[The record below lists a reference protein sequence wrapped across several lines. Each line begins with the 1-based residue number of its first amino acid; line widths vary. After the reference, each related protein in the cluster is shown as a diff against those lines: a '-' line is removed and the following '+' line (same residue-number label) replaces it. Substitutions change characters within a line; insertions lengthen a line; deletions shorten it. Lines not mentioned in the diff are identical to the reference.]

1 MKKILYLAAALA
13 VGFSMAS
20 CSDDNDDRS
29 FVTVTFEN
37 TGIELAGPTSYGAN
51 LYENYSGRKFT
62 EGTIDLTGTVKLHFG
77 INESLFDDEINLY
90 NGGMA
95 LSQWNLRSNPAD
107 ESNASWWYSYQNQ
120 CSVYN
125 TASVD
130 GANKGAGAGGSNTF
144 VICNGYSDN
153 NSMSSC
159 SRMSLTGNAE
169 LYVVSLDVCNSSYTW
184 GTMMNKNPY
193 GSTPEQNLQ
202 EAKGWFKV
210 EFYGYDGQGNPTNGG
225 KPVEFYLA
233 DYRDGSATATPAI
246 STWRAV
252 DLSALGKVNAIE
264 INFKG
269 SDTGLY
275 GLNTPAYCCID
286 NVTFETTP
294 SLYTSVSK

>member
-1 MKKILYLAAALA
+1 MKKFLYLAAALA

-144 VICNGYSDN
+144 VVCNGYSDN

-210 EFYGYDGQGNPTNGG
+210 EFYGG

-246 STWRAV
+246 STWRSV
-252 DLSALGKVNAIE
+252 DLTALGKVNAIE

>member
-1 MKKILYLAAALA
+1 MKKIMYLAAALT
-13 VGFSMAS
+13 VGFAMTS
-20 CSDDNDDRS
+20 CSDDDDDRS

-51 LYENYSGRKFT
+51 LYESYSGKKFT
-62 EGTIDLTGTVKLHFG
+62 EGTIVLTGSTKLHFG
-77 INESLFDDEINLY
+77 INESLFNDEINLY

-95 LSQWNLRSNPAD
+95 LSQWNYRSNPVG
-107 ESNASWWYSYQNQ
+107 ESNSDWWYSYQNQ

-130 GANKGAGAGGSNTF
+130 GANQGAGAGGSNTF
-144 VICNGYSDN
+144 AICNGYTDN

-159 SRMSLTGNAE
+159 SRMNLTGGAE
-169 LYVVSLDVCNSSYTW
+169 LYVTSLDVCNSSYTW
-184 GTMMNKNPY
+184 GTMMNKNPL
-193 GSTPEQNLQ
+193 GSTPDQNLQ

-210 EFYGYDGQGNPTNGG
+210 EFYGYDAQGNPTNGG

-233 DYRDGSATATPAI
+233 DYRDGSTTATPAV
-246 STWRAV
+246 STWRTV
-252 DLSALGKVNAIE
+252 DLTALGKVNAIE

-269 SDTGLY
+269 SDTGDY

-294 SLYTSVSK
+294 SLYTAAK